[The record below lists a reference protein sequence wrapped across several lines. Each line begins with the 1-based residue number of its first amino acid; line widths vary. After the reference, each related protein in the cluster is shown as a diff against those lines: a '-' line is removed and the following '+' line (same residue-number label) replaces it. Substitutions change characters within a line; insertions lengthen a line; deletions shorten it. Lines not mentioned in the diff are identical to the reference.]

1 MDSFN
6 TYDKTD
12 PKSIESYAKNLI
24 GHTFLDVL
32 RWSAQKN
39 SGAGSVHEAEF
50 AYGNKQRKG
59 GLGNLLEE
67 KYFEYKA
74 NSESAPDFPEAGV
87 ELKATPY
94 EVKKDGSLRAGERLV
109 LTMINFG
116 IPVVYDFYKSHFWEK
131 CKLLLLIYYHRDK
144 SLKSNLQ
151 YPINYVQLFTP
162 PEPDL
167 EIIMNDYRVIV
178 EKIAAG
184 KAHELSEGDT
194 MYLGACTKGATA
206 EKSITKQYYNP
217 DVPAKTRAFCY
228 KTSYMNYIL
237 NNYMI
242 PGVET
247 YEPIIKDANQ
257 LAGQTFEEYIINQ
270 INQYA
275 GKTDY
280 ELCQMFDREYNN
292 NKAQWF
298 ELAHRMLGI
307 KSNKAEEF
315 VKANI
320 VVKAIRIEENGT
332 MRESS
337 PLPPIS
343 FIELVEEEWEDS
355 VLYDYFSETK
365 FLFVV
370 YKKQGE
376 HYVLKGA
383 QLWNMSYDDLNETVY
398 KGWEDIRQIVSD
410 GIIFDLQETKTG
422 VVVKNNLPPKSHNP
436 IIHMRPHASKRFYV
450 FEDGKTLGDGSYA
463 DAEQLPDGRWMTK
476 QSFWLNN
483 TYILSQLDDKLK

>member
-1 MDSFN
+1 MNIFEK
-6 TYDKTD
+6 YDKTN
-12 PKSIESYAKNLI
+12 PQSIEAYAKKLI
-24 GHTFLDVL
+24 GHTFQDVL
-32 RWSAQKN
+32 VWSA
-39 SGAGSVHEAEF
+39 GEVREAS
-50 AYGNKQRKG
+50 ASYGNKYRKG

-74 NSESAPDFPEAGV
+74 NNDSAPDFLEAGV
-87 ELKATPY
+87 ELKVTPY

-116 IPVVYDFYKSHFWEK
+116 IPVTYDFNDSHLWKK
-131 CKLLLLIYYHRDK
+131 CKLMLLIYYHRDK
-144 SLKSNLQ
+144 SLEDNLL
-151 YPINYVQLFTP
+151 YPIQYVQLFTP
-162 PEPDL
+162 PAADL
-167 EIIMNDYRVIV
+167 EIIMNDYKLIV

-184 KAHELSEGDT
+184 KAHEISEGDT

-206 EKSITKQYYNP
+206 EKSLTKQYYNP
-217 DVPAKTRAFCY
+217 DVPAKARAFCY

-247 YEPIIKDANQ
+247 YETIIKDTEQ

-270 INQYA
+270 INQYV
-275 GKTDY
+275 GKTDFD
-280 ELCQMFDREYNN
+280 LCQMFGREYNN

-343 FIELVEEEWEDS
+343 LKELVNEEWEDS

-370 YKKQGE
+370 YKKQE
-376 HYVLKGA
+376 KHYVLKGA
-383 QLWNMSYDDLNETVY
+383 QLWNMPYNDLNETVY
-398 KGWEDIRQIVSD
+398 EGWRNIQKVVSE
-410 GIIFDLQETKTG
+410 GIQFTIMKSKSHTT
-422 VVVKNNLPPKSHNP
+422 VSNNLPKKNDNRV
-436 IIHMRPHASKRFYV
+436 IHIRPHAQKSFYK
-450 FEDGKTLGDGSYA
+450 FTSGETLGSGSYS
-463 DAEQLPDGRWMTK
+463 DAEELPDGRWMTK

-483 TYILSQLDDKLK
+483 TYILSQLEDKLK

>member
-1 MDSFN
+1 LEK
-6 TYDKTD
+6 YDKTD
-12 PKSIESYAKNLI
+12 PKSIEAYAKKLI

-32 RWSAQKN
+32 RWSAQKD
-39 SGAGSVHEAEF
+39 SDASSVHEEEF
-50 AYGNKQRKG
+50 TYGNKQRKG

-94 EVKKDGSLRAGERLV
+94 ELKKDGSLKAGERLV

-116 IPVVYDFYKSHFWEK
+116 IPVVYDFQKSHLWEK

-144 SLKSNLQ
+144 SLQSNLQ
-151 YPINYVQLFTP
+151 YPISYVQLFTP

-167 EIIMNDYRVIV
+167 EIIMNDYKVII

-206 EKSITKQYYNP
+206 EKSITKQFYNP
-217 DVPAKTRAFCY
+217 DVPAKARAFCY

-247 YEPIIKDANQ
+247 YEPIIKDAKQ
-257 LAGQTFEEYIINQ
+257 LANQTFEEYIINQ
-270 INQYA
+270 INRHT
-275 GKTDY
+275 GKTDI
-280 ELCQMFDREYNN
+280 ELCNEFGEEYTG
-292 NKAQWF
+292 NKAQWIK
-298 ELAHRMLGI
+298 LAYCMLGI

-315 VKANI
+315 EKAGI
-320 VVKAIRIEENGT
+320 VVKSIRLNEKGKPDEH
-332 MRESS
+332 S
-337 PLPPIS
+337 PLPPTYMTDLIN
-343 FIELVEEEWEDS
+343 EEWDS
-355 VLYDYFSETK
+355 SWLQDYLTETK

-370 YKKQGE
+370 HKKSGD
-376 HYVLKGA
+376 HYILKGA
-383 QLWNMSYDDLNETVY
+383 QLWNMPYDDIETY
-398 KGWEDIRQIVSD
+398 AKEGWINTKSIVTEGIKFNLKETKK
-410 GIIFDLQETKTG
+410 GIIVE
-422 VVVKNNLPPKSHNP
+422 NNLPGSKDNHA
-436 IIHMRPHASKRFYV
+436 IHVRPHSSKRFYQ
-450 FEDGKTLGDGSYA
+450 FKDGTVIGDGNYSN
-463 DAEQLPDGRWMTK
+463 AEQLSDGCWITK
-476 QSFWLNN
+476 QSFWLNKS
-483 TYILSQLDDKLK
+483 YVLSQLDDNLK